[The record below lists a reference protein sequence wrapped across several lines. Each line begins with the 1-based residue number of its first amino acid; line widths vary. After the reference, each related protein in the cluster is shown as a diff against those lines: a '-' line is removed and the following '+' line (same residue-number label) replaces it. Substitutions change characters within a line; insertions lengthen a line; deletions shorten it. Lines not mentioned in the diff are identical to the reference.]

1 MIYTILGKIVKIEED
16 FIVLDIGKIS
26 FKIFCSE
33 NTLKKCKIGEEKKFF
48 VFLYKREDILNLY
61 GFLDEK
67 ELKLFEI
74 LESISGIGP
83 KAALSLSVF
92 GSLENLKKAL
102 EKEDFYRKIKGVGRK
117 KIQKII
123 LEISGKIKEVSLK
136 EKERKKDEAIEAL
149 VSLGFSR
156 SLSKQ
161 VLSEVPSYIK
171 DPKERI
177 KEALKILG
185 KKRGL

>member
-1 MIYTILGKIVKIEED
+1 MIYTILGKIVKIGED

-33 NTLKKCKIGEEKKFF
+33 NTLKKCEIGKEKKFF
-48 VFLYKREDILNLY
+48 VFLYKREDALNLY
-61 GFLDEK
+61 GFLNEK
-67 ELKLFEI
+67 ELELFEI

-123 LEISGKIKEVSLK
+123 LEITGKIKEISFK
-136 EKERKKDEAIEAL
+136 KKEREKDEVIEAL
-149 VSLGFSR
+149 VSLGFSKKMAR
-156 SLSKQ
+156 EALN
-161 VLSEVPSYIK
+161 EVPSHIRN
-171 DPKERI
+171 PQERI